1 MEWGAWES
9 REIQERMGLGKP
21 GEHPEFF
28 LSEAIEGVL
37 NCLNNNTGT
46 FRENSS
52 RKSRQRELQGSVLSG
67 WGNPTACW
75 VPISFSRNGMYL
87 IEAANSK
94 VYLSSQHSRP
104 CLKIPNKTRG

>member
-37 NCLNNNTGT
+37 NCLNNNMGT

-52 RKSRQRELQGSVLSG
+52 KKSRQRELQGSVLSG
-67 WGNPTACW
+67 
-75 VPISFSRNGMYL
+75 
-87 IEAANSK
+87 
-94 VYLSSQHSRP
+94 
-104 CLKIPNKTRG
+104 